1 MSRKLSTASGDR
13 GRPLAEF
20 LAERLGL
27 GAGEAVELVRRGAVY
42 VDRRREEDP
51 ARCLGDRHKITV
63 QADPGASPG
72 SSRGTITAGDVVVVW
87 RDAEVLVVDKPAG
100 VPSQATREASEGA
113 LDRAVAAIDPG
124 ARLLHRIDRGA
135 SGLVLFTRTAAARSR
150 FAALLEGGRVERRY
164 QAVAHGHLAAE
175 EGVLDLPIGPD
186 PADRRRMS
194 AGRGRPAETR
204 YRVLR
209 RGASDGAPVSL
220 LELDLLTGRTHQI
233 RVHLA
238 HAGHPLVGDAL
249 YGGAPPSP
257 PAPPRLYL
265 HAARLAWPDAA
276 PVLSAVPP
284 PFAELIG

>member
-1 MSRKLSTASGDR
+1 PLEFSGRVDENAR
-13 GRPLAEF
+13 SA
-20 LAERLGL
+20 
-27 GAGEAVELVRRGAVY
+27 GAVN
-42 VDRRREEDP
+42 
-51 ARCLGDRHKITV
+51 ASTS
-63 QADPGASPG
+63 ASASTSAGAVNTS
-72 SSRGTITAGDVVVVW
+72 TITADEVVVAW

-100 VPSQATREASEGA
+100 VPSQATRERSDGA

-135 SGLVLFTRTAAARSR
+135 SGLVLFTRTAAARRR

-164 QAVAHGHLAAE
+164 AAVAHGHVATA

-209 RGASDGAPVSL
+209 RGASAGAPVTL

-233 RVHLA
+233 RVHLS

-249 YGGAPPSP
+249 YGGAPPRP
-257 PAPPRLYL
+257 PAPVRLYL
-265 HAARLAWPDAA
+265 HAARLAWPGAA